1 MQSILTDDE
10 CNNIVIEVC
19 DELRDDVRDET
30 GWNIAREIEKAVL
43 VKLGLYT
50 YPESMFTEG
59 AETNISVVG
68 LTPKGTGVV
77 SVNF

>member
-50 YPESMFTEG
+50 YPKSMFTEG

-68 LTPKGTGVV
+68 LTPKGTGGV

>member
-59 AETNISVVG
+59 AEANISVVG
-68 LTPKGTGVV
+68 LTPKGKGVV